1 MHVIGGII
9 NRISAITTSFYSVL
23 LETDFLLQ
31 LPYLLLES
39 IEKSIAMKLDVI
51 EG

>member
-1 MHVIGGII
+1 MHVIGRTI

-23 LETDFLLQ
+23 LETDLLLQ

-39 IEKSIAMKLDVI
+39 IEKNVAMKFDVI
-51 EG
+51 D